1 MVIRAFGKSWAKLSM
16 VFLLGIFLVDP
27 GIGQVGEYYQIHPV
41 VIPREVV
48 LEVGGLAFNDR
59 GELGVTTRRGE
70 LWLIK
75 NPESKNPQY
84 LRYAHGLH
92 EPLGLAFRNGSFYCS
107 QRGELTKLTDLDGDN
122 RADRYQ
128 TIYSWDL
135 AGNYHEYSYGPLFTD
150 EGDML
155 VTLNLGWIGRG
166 ASLSKWRGWMLKIT
180 EDGDM
185 TPIATGMRSPAG
197 FGYNQYGDIFYTE
210 NQGGW
215 VGSGR
220 MTHVEKG
227 DFVGNPEGL
236 KWTEEEGSPLTLK
249 PEDIDDSQG
258 YTLYEYSKI
267 IPELKPPS
275 VWFPH
280 AIMGISTSGIA
291 LMDEQ
296 FGPFEN
302 QLLVGDQGHSKIMRV
317 FQEKINGVYQGACFP
332 FVDGFSSG
340 VLRLQWSPDGK
351 HLYVGM
357 TSRGW
362 ASTGPEPFGLERLTW
377 SGKVPFEIKTIKA
390 TESGFELS
398 FTKPV
403 SLASAQEIDSY
414 SITDFTYKYHR
425 TYGSPVIDK
434 QKRTIQNI
442 TITDDGTKV
451 RLELDGLRKGYIY
464 EIKAEGVRNLNNHSL
479 VHGFGFYTLN
489 EIPGGGREVSA
500 IVSKN
505 DLIAIEASEK
515 NPVQMPAD
523 WGDNYDQQIVMGTL
537 PGLKF
542 DQEKLEVAAG
552 SKVKLIFNND
562 DDMLHNLVITLPN
575 QADKVGLAAMKLGL
589 DGEEKAYI
597 PDLPEV
603 LYHTSLLPPKTSE
616 SIYFIAPDKPGRYEI
631 VCTFPGHYTVMRA
644 VLEVQ

>member
-1 MVIRAFGKSWAKLSM
+1 MVIRAFGKSWAKLAM
-16 VFLLGIFLVDP
+16 IFLLGIFLVDP

-185 TPIATGMRSPAG
+185 TPIAAGMRSPAG

-249 PEDIDDSQG
+249 PEDIDDSRG

-296 FGPFEN
+296 FGPFKN
-302 QLLVGDQGHSKIMRV
+302 QMLVGDQGHSKIMRV
-317 FQEKINGVYQGACFP
+317 FQEKVNGVYQGACFP

-403 SLASAQEIDSY
+403 SPASAQEADSY

-425 TYGSPVIDK
+425 TYGSPVINK

-489 EIPGGGREVSA
+489 EIPGGGREAGEIVTNNDQIVIEVSA
-500 IVSKN
+500 
-505 DLIAIEASEK
+505 K

-523 WGDNYDQQIVMGTL
+523 WGGKFEQEIVMGTL

-603 LYHTSLLPPKTSE
+603 LYHTSLLQPKTSE